1 MKTARSSLCKWACTV
16 TLLLLSST
24 LQAQPSCTLVC
35 PANAFLATPP
45 GEESATFAFSAPT
58 PAGSC
63 ISNTVLQTSGLPSPG
78 QFAVGTTTNCFSV
91 GNNEASCCFN
101 VQVTAT
107 PALKPVPTMGMGSI
121 LLLVA
126 MTALLLARRLRSG
139 RKL

>member
-1 MKTARSSLCKWACTV
+1 MKNARSSLCKWACTV

-35 PANAFLATPP
+35 PANAFLGTPP
-45 GEESATFAFSAPT
+45 GEESATFAFSTPT

-139 RKL
+139 RKP